1 MSRWMRRSLPRPP
14 DEEEAAGLTTEPPNR
29 ASLLKVPTLMYQNS
43 DGSSP
48 QLSEA
53 DEDDK
58 EYRHLIAS
66 SEAPSIDDF
75 SIDDYMVK
83 EGEESSPPF
92 EGYTAQPN
100 PIHSYT
106 PNISNQQQPER
117 QQSKHEPRLKRKKTI
132 QRVELFRGNLVLD
145 CPVPKMLLASLPKQQ
160 DREFSYVRY
169 TAATCE
175 PQDFVKNLFTLR
187 QPLFAQPRK
196 TEICIAI
203 TMFNEDEILFAR
215 TMHSI
220 MKNISYLCKKRS
232 SPVWGVDAWKKVV
245 VCIIS
250 DGRTNIHPKTLAY
263 LASIGVYQDGI
274 AKNRVNEKEVNA
286 HIYEYTTQLSIDPNL
301 KFKGSEKGIVPV
313 QVVFCLK
320 EKNKQKIN
328 SHRWFFQALC
338 PVLQPTVCVLLDVG
352 TRPGDQSIYHLWKS
366 FDVNPRVAGACGE
379 VVTMKGKY
387 GSSMLNPLVAT
398 QNFEYKMSNLL
409 DKPLESVLGFISVL
423 PGAFS
428 AYRFEALQ
436 NDENGN
442 GPLESYFR
450 GELQNGECSG
460 IFEANMYL
468 AEDRVLCFELVS
480 KRHEA
485 WTLHYVKSAYADT
498 DVPDRVPE
506 FILQRRRWLNGS
518 FFAAIHSVFHYYRIF
533 QSTHTFGRKVLLI
546 VEFFYLFLHMLYSWF
561 NVGNFFIIFY
571 VLTSS
576 VAPKEAKFPPGAV
589 LAKVVNW
596 IYGALLIPCFILAL
610 GNRPHGSTIFYTT
623 TMVLY
628 GLLMCYLLFCSAW
641 IAYRGIIHAIDVAKY
656 ENSSVGYALANN
668 TIFVNIVVSLTTTYG
683 MYALIS
689 IISCDPW
696 HMLTSFVQ
704 YLILSPMYT
713 NILSVYAFCNTHDV
727 SWGTKGEHAVSNDL
741 GIAKRNPKGTVVEIA
756 IPTNE
761 SDIDDMYEK
770 SVRLLASP
778 VDKTLLSPDISLK
791 KQDFYKNFRTFIV
804 LAWIFS
810 NLALVAV
817 VINLNQTKGISISNN
832 QTSYYLA
839 FLFWSV
845 VAFSAV
851 RFVGCI
857 VYLFL
862 RIVTGV

>member
-1 MSRWMRRSLPRPP
+1 MSRWIRRPLPRPA
-14 DEEEAAGLTTEPPNR
+14 DEEEMAGLTTEPP
-29 ASLLKVPTLMYQNS
+29 SHGSILTIPTLNYQNS
-43 DGSSP
+43 DGSSF
-48 QLSEA
+48 QVSET
-53 DEDDK
+53 DEDEK
-58 EYRHLIAS
+58 EFRHLVPS
-66 SEAPSIDDF
+66 SEAHSIDDF
-75 SIDDYMVK
+75 IIDDYIR
-83 EGEESSPPF
+83 GEEEEDASAPF

-100 PIHSYT
+100 PISSYDRNT
-106 PNISNQQQPER
+106 ASQSAQQQ
-117 QQSKHEPRLKRKKTI
+117 SNHGSRLRRKKTI

-145 CPVPKMLLASLPKQQ
+145 CPVPKKLIASLPQQQ
-160 DREFSYVRY
+160 DREFSYIRY
-169 TAATCE
+169 SAATCE

-203 TMFNEDEILFAR
+203 TIYNEDEILFAR

-220 MKNISYLCKKRS
+220 MKNISYLCSKRS

-245 VCIIS
+245 VCIIA
-250 DGRTNIHPKTLAY
+250 DGRTKIHPKTLAY

-274 AKNRVNEKEVNA
+274 AKNKVNEKEVTS

-313 QVVFCLK
+313 QMIFCLK
-320 EKNKQKIN
+320 EQNKKKIN

-338 PVLQPTVCVLLDVG
+338 PVLQPTVCILLDAG

-366 FDVNPRVAGACGE
+366 FDINQRVAGACGE
-379 VVTMKGKY
+379 VVVMKGKY
-387 GSSMLNPLVAT
+387 GSGLFNPLVAI

-409 DKPLESVLGFISVL
+409 DKPLESIFGFISVL

-428 AYRFEALQ
+428 AYRYEALL
-436 NDENGN
+436 NDDNGN

-450 GELQNGECSG
+450 GELQDGECSG

-480 KRHEA
+480 KHNQA

-506 FILQRRRWLNGS
+506 FLLQRRRWLNGS
-518 FFAAIHSVFHYYRIF
+518 FFAAIHSIVHYYRIF

-546 VEFFYLFLHMLYSWF
+546 VEFLYLFLHMLYSWF

-589 LAKVVNW
+589 LAKIVNW

-610 GNRPHGSTIFYTT
+610 GNRPHGSKIFYTT
-623 TMVLY
+623 MIVLY
-628 GLLMCYLLFCSAW
+628 AMLMCYLLFCSAW
-641 IAYRGIIHAIDVAKY
+641 ISYRGIVHAMEVAKDQD
-656 ENSSVGYALANN
+656 SSVGYALANN
-668 TIFVNIVVSLTTTYG
+668 SIFINIVVSLCTTYG
-683 MYALIS
+683 MYALVS
-689 IISCDPW
+689 LISCDPW
-696 HMLTSFVQ
+696 HMLTSFFQ
-704 YLILSPMYT
+704 YLLLSPIYT
-713 NILSVYAFCNTHDV
+713 NLLSVYAFCNTHDV
-727 SWGTKGEHAVSNDL
+727 SWGTKGDHTVSNDL
-741 GIAKRNPKGTVVEIA
+741 GTAKKDHRGSVVEIA

-761 SDIDDMYEK
+761 SDIDENYEK
-770 SVRLLASP
+770 AVRLLASP
-778 VDKTLLSPDISLK
+778 IDETILSKDGSIKT
-791 KQDFYKNFRTFIV
+791 QDFFKNFRTVVV

-817 VINLNQTKGISISNN
+817 VINLNQTSGISITENK
-832 QTSYYLA
+832 TSYYLV
-839 FLFWSV
+839 FLFWSIL
-845 VAFSAV
+845 AFSAV
-851 RFVGCI
+851 RFIGCI

-862 RIVTGV
+862 RIVTGE